1 MTEDGYVIPN
11 QPIDTN
17 QASGYP
23 YTTYFVVKAG
33 AENVEASAI
42 AIADEPNANA
52 FVAMLQQYGI
62 NVPGWKYAD
71 GTLPSTDEVAEAPQ
85 LPMAGMASYTIKC
98 VDQDGNPVTGTMI
111 NVCTDET
118 CTPMPVDENGVLEFT
133 MPAYPYVLHVLIVPE
148 GYEFDKTV
156 EEIAPEAG
164 GEVVFTFQK
173 V

>member
-1 MTEDGYVIPN
+1 ME
-11 QPIDTN
+11 
-17 QASGYP
+17 
-23 YTTYFVVKAG
+23 
-33 AENVEASAI
+33 
-42 AIADEPNANA
+42 
-52 FVAMLQQYGI
+52 
-62 NVPGWKYAD
+62 
-71 GTLPSTDEVAEAPQ
+71 
-85 LPMAGMASYTIKC
+85 GMASYTIKC

-156 EEIAPEAG
+156 EEIAPEEG